1 MKRMRFYMML
11 AMVCCAVVSVRAQG
25 HGWVQYSFSGAY
37 ENFAHTFENSGYTL
51 TVEAEGHSKRRVY
64 GAFLVGLST
73 YEGSKPITLE
83 SDLGPVSDNLAD
95 KKTQML
101 FALGPGFDLLS
112 NQIDR
117 FYLNLYSTLLHG
129 TSSVNMTGGGLGGA
143 VALSTRPAETRGFN
157 MQYVQGIGSFSTF
170 DEFLRLTYG
179 SDRWQTSTR
188 VVYSS
193 SSNDFRYRNYNKK
206 MNIYDDDRNI
216 IGTYY
221 PVERNKCG
229 DFHDLH
235 VLQEAYY
242 NTGRGDRLGLQ
253 AWYIHSRRGV
263 PMLNVDYRSD
273 TEYRNEQCEQT
284 FRSIL
289 SWDHWR
295 KNYKIGARAGYI
307 HTRQTYDFSQ
317 DKGNGDWAEMIRS
330 RSFVNT
336 LYGSV
341 EGEYYI
347 GKKWLFTAN
356 VSVHQHFVKSKDRN
370 VLELNSQSIAQGNN
384 KKVVVGY
391 DQGRIELS
399 GYVSAK
405 WMPADRLGLSF
416 ALREEMF
423 GSEWTPVIPA
433 FFADY
438 TISKRGNVV
447 AKASVS
453 RNYRFPSLNDLY
465 FLPGGN
471 PDLKKEHGF
480 TYDAGLSFAVGKEGV
495 YSLSGEATW
504 FDSYIDDWIVWLPTF
519 KGFWTPMNIKEVH
532 AYGVELKGDLN
543 VQLARNWQLGIDGTF
558 SWTPSINHGDP
569 VDWADEAIGK
579 QLVYVPEYSAAV
591 TGRLAYKSWR
601 FLYKWCYY
609 SERFTTSNNDVKTKI
624 GRVLPYFMSD
634 VSLEKLFSFRWGD
647 FSVKVAVKN
656 LLDEEYE
663 TVLSRPMPRMN
674 YEIFLDIRPKWG
686 KRK

>member
-1 MKRMRFYMML
+1 M
-11 AMVCCAVVSVRAQG
+11 
-25 HGWVQYSFSGAY
+25 
-37 ENFAHTFENSGYTL
+37 
-51 TVEAEGHSKRRVY
+51 
-64 GAFLVGLST
+64 
-73 YEGSKPITLE
+73 
-83 SDLGPVSDNLAD
+83 
-95 KKTQML
+95 
-101 FALGPGFDLLS
+101 
-112 NQIDR
+112 
-117 FYLNLYSTLLHG
+117 
-129 TSSVNMTGGGLGGA
+129 
-143 VALSTRPAETRGFN
+143 
-157 MQYVQGIGSFSTF
+157 
-170 DEFLRLTYG
+170 
-179 SDRWQTSTR
+179 
-188 VVYSS
+188 
-193 SSNDFRYRNYNKK
+193 
-206 MNIYDDDRNI
+206 
-216 IGTYY
+216 
-221 PVERNKCG
+221 
-229 DFHDLH
+229 
-235 VLQEAYY
+235 
-242 NTGRGDRLGLQ
+242 
-253 AWYIHSRRGV
+253 
-263 PMLNVDYRSD
+263 
-273 TEYRNEQCEQT
+273 
-284 FRSIL
+284 
-289 SWDHWR
+289 
-295 KNYKIGARAGYI
+295 
-307 HTRQTYDFSQ
+307 
-317 DKGNGDWAEMIRS
+317 
-330 RSFVNT
+330 
-336 LYGSV
+336 
-341 EGEYYI
+341 
-347 GKKWLFTAN
+347 
-356 VSVHQHFVKSKDRN
+356 
-370 VLELNSQSIAQGNN
+370 
-384 KKVVVGY
+384 
-391 DQGRIELS
+391 
-399 GYVSAK
+399 
-405 WMPADRLGLSF
+405 
-416 ALREEMF
+416 
-423 GSEWTPVIPA
+423 
-433 FFADY
+433 
-438 TISKRGNVV
+438 

-634 VSLEKLFSFRWGD
+634 VSLEKLFSFRWGG

-656 LLDEEYE
+656 LLDEECE